1 MSGHFNA
8 KSLTFYA
15 VAIAFVVT
23 LFSIVTAYGEKNLKA
38 PPAISGL
45 YPIAADALPECLG
58 SQPLV
63 LHVQQSGIYVNAALK
78 PATGAESAAA
88 SSEEKHPLS
97 GRFTNQQVSL
107 AGPVATLPKCQSSDS
122 ATSAT
127 IQGQFANKT
136 LTGEIQLSSLPQ
148 AIAFTAKQE
157 APKPTSSAH

>member
-1 MSGHFNA
+1 MSSHFNV

-15 VAIAFVVT
+15 VAIGSVVT
-23 LFSIVTAYGEKNLKA
+23 LFSIVSAYGEKNLKA

-63 LHVQQSGIYVNAALK
+63 RHVQQSGSYVNAALK
-78 PATGAESAAA
+78 PDTGAESASA

-107 AGPVATLPKCQSSDS
+107 AGPVTNLPNCQSANS
-122 ATSAT
+122 ATSA
-127 IQGQFANKT
+127 IIRGQFANKT

-157 APKPTSSAH
+157 PPKPTSSAH